1 MKWCAPEHLG
11 KSKGCSVLYIQAHI
25 KMNKTISAKLN
36 LFDKANSKLLNIAT
50 VLYASVISILAL
62 RKIYFYFSPL
72 IWGFNSSPIE
82 DLTPWIA
89 PWRTYEGLE
98 IYVLYS
104 LVFISILLT
113 FVIVKILSYANNCR
127 ESRVRYEIYAASVL
141 LTLLLMNFSTDSVAT
156 FPRWP
161 HESNASHLLS
171 IVVLTMLMLLL
182 HLQKKFPNLT
192 VVALC
197 ISILP
202 IVFVATTEIITF
214 DYSYIFF
221 PAYQWLSGV
230 SIADIYFQYDIL
242 IAFLAMCW
250 MKIGMSLDSFQVVI
264 ELSYFVLLITM
275 YLVSRRIFHSKALP
289 QLFIIFLVLI
299 KVYFSCYGIVRYA
312 QWSPI
317 RLDLWMVVF
326 LLIAFKGP
334 FHWLIGVACGF
345 LILFSHGFGV
355 VYSIAYVQL
364 ILCLMLVSIIDRKE
378 DSSVSAIVKRHFKG
392 SIVSIIFIGLSL
404 IVSKIYLS
412 ASHDYAYY
420 YVLLGNGFER
430 ISESSSFWSF
440 AIIIP
445 SASLLLFG
453 LRNQISSRYFAISL
467 SLVFFS
473 TGNLIYFF
481 GQSNE
486 MHLYLAGTPL
496 IFLLFILIDLVHLKI
511 STITV
516 NGKLKFVKDNIDAIM
531 GGIFIL
537 AVTILCSDNIIH
549 NLSVQYDTVSKLH
562 LHLQDPFSERAP
574 KIRSILADIN
584 AATNNSKNI
593 QFYTLE
599 SENSFT
605 EGADT
610 EFLLYYHS
618 NLISKSFVNP
628 MLSRV
633 FLEPEVLHMQDLI
646 NNGYYLLLT
655 APLYKEVFQ
664 ARLTGVNSILPI
676 QEKYVLISNHDR
688 VNSKK

>member
-1 MKWCAPEHLG
+1 
-11 KSKGCSVLYIQAHI
+11 
-25 KMNKTISAKLN
+25 MNKTIPAKLN
-36 LFDKANSKLLNIAT
+36 LFDKANSKLLNIAI

-62 RKIYFYFSPL
+62 RKMYFYFSPL
-72 IWGFNSSPIE
+72 IWGYNSSPIE
-82 DLTPWIA
+82 GLTPWIV

-98 IYVLYS
+98 IYALYS
-104 LVFISILLT
+104 LVFVSILLT
-113 FVIVKILSYANNCR
+113 FVLEKILRYAHNSG
-127 ESRVRYEIYAASVL
+127 ESRIKFAIYATSVL
-141 LTLLLMNFSTDSVAT
+141 LTLLLVNYSTVSNAT

-161 HESNASHLLS
+161 EESISANILS
-171 IVVLTMLMLLL
+171 VVVLSMLMLLL
-182 HLQKKFPNLT
+182 YLQKKLPNIT

-221 PAYQWLSGV
+221 PAYQWSSGV
-230 SIADIYFQYDIL
+230 SITDIYFQYDIL
-242 IAFLAMCW
+242 IAFFAMCW
-250 MKIGMSLDSFQVVI
+250 MKMGMSLDSFQMI
-264 ELSYFVLLITM
+264 IALSYYALLITM

-289 QLFIIFLVLI
+289 LIFVVFLVLI
-299 KVYFSCYGIVRYA
+299 KVYFSYYGIVRYA

-317 RLDLWMVVF
+317 RLDLWMLVF

-345 LILFSHGFGV
+345 LILLSHGFGV
-355 VYSIAYVQL
+355 VYSIAYAQL
-364 ILCLMLVSIIDRKE
+364 IFSLLLVSIIDRKE
-378 DSSVSAIVKRHFKG
+378 DSSVSAIVKRYFNG
-392 SIVSIIFIGLSL
+392 SIVSIMLIGLSL
-404 IVSKIYLS
+404 LVSKTYLS

-430 ISESSSFWSF
+430 ISESSSFWIF

-453 LRNQISSRYFAISL
+453 LRNQISSRYFAIGL

-473 TGNLIYFF
+473 AGNLIYFF

-496 IFLLFILIDLVHLKI
+496 IFLLFILIDLAHLKI
-511 STITV
+511 SAITI
-516 NGKLKFVKDNIDAIM
+516 NGKLKYAKDNIDAIL
-531 GGIFIL
+531 GVIVIL
-537 AVTILCSDNIIH
+537 TVTFFCSDNIIH
-549 NLSVQYDTVSKLH
+549 NLRVQYDTVSKLH

-574 KIRSILADIN
+574 KIKSILADIN

-618 NLISKSFVNP
+618 KLISKSFVNP

-655 APLYKEVFQ
+655 APLYKEIFQ
-664 ARLTGVNSILPI
+664 PRLTGVNSILPI
-676 QEKYVLISNHDR
+676 QNKYVLISNHDR